1 MKKRGMTENRKRR
14 EMRGWG
20 TEGIVRMDEREER
33 RAGRT
38 EERRGRME
46 RGERDRARER
56 KGGREEACTRFQDR
70 GLQLPSS
77 RGPMMSFV
85 LG

>member
-46 RGERDRARER
+46 RGEER
-56 KGGREEACTRFQDR
+56 RGEEEGQRMESCDKCMEVS
-70 GLQLPSS
+70 GH
-77 RGPMMSFV
+77 
-85 LG
+85 